1 MTICAVIQQVCP
13 CYLLVCDCCTGQHI
27 QVNTDQAS
35 CFQCGEQVCIHH
47 CGMMT
52 NSLPPQI
59 SATCIQRM
67 GC

>member
-1 MTICAVIQQVCP
+1 
-13 CYLLVCDCCTGQHI
+13 VCDCCTGQQI
-27 QVNTDQAS
+27 QVNTDQAC

-59 SATCIQRM
+59 SATCNQRM